1 MTLFPDEQELMSS
14 NGHKVVLTSQRIH
27 MNSQS
32 WGHAYQVTLFLEDIS
47 SVTLRYKSNV
57 AFIVVA
63 ILCFLCSVPALLYFD
78 SDNSSFT
85 ASLVTGLVFLT
96 LWWFSRKHL
105 ISIHP
110 HGGRPLEFEVDT
122 ISGLQLENFLHKLQ
136 WAKAQ
141 RINKLYRL

>member
-1 MTLFPDEQELMSS
+1 MILFPDEQELISS

-32 WGHAYQVTLFLEDIS
+32 WGYAYQVTLFLEDIS

-105 ISIHP
+105 VSIHP